1 MTNKDDFTDH
11 LNREAL
17 AEQVLDT
24 LLKQEQVKV
33 MSLNGGWGS
42 GKTYFL
48 EYMKRHAKDK
58 NILFI
63 THNVWEN
70 DYLDDPFLSIMA
82 ELLEKL
88 EEHKSLFV
96 KAGELSFE
104 TLRALYDRLHSAIQL
119 EVTGK
124 AGLSIPFLAEANV
137 EAKVDVLKL
146 LLPKKPELKDYEELK
161 KAKED
166 FKKELGKIIS
176 GLPNKKLIIAIDE
189 LDRTRP
195 EYAIRTLEVIKHFF
209 DIKFKENGIEHDCL
223 KFILAVDKKQL
234 QNTVKQMFGQAAD
247 TDCYLRKFVDL
258 EWNLP
263 EADLTDYVDAL
274 LKKYPAILK
283 CLQSPNVSSI
293 YLNSGYLTSRSSS
306 RIELTLIPKTTQNDS
321 DLILKRDEQGNVDI
335 QNNIRSF
342 LIDTYKREGLTLR
355 DLDKH
360 CLNFSIAL
368 KKIEKGIG
376 IKIFFPQLFFLLLIF
391 NKKDSTKF
399 NQFRQ
404 DCEKLFTTPT
414 ERNIQNGFNSLLSRY
429 FPLKNLQDRLGLPPN
444 PDGMRG
450 EVAIEVH
457 NGTYSGLAILFYIL
471 FSGLF
476 SSQREI
482 RQSIQLIGGF
492 QTDLGNKDF
501 MALLFCDIFPLYFE
515 AIDLSGNYA

>member
-1 MTNKDDFTDH
+1 MTKDDFTDH
-11 LNREAL
+11 LNRKAL
-17 AEQVLDT
+17 AGQVLDT
-24 LLKQEQVKV
+24 LLEQEQVKV

-48 EYMKRHAKDK
+48 EYMKRHAEK
-58 NILFI
+58 NGILFI

-70 DYLDDPFLSIMA
+70 DYLDDPFLSIVSIFLKA
-82 ELLEKL
+82 LEPVASDATTPIDEDL
-88 EEHKSLFV
+88 ENYWK
-96 KAGELSFE
+96 E
-104 TLRALYDRLHSAIQL
+104 TKKWAYGL
-119 EVTGK
+119 
-124 AGLSIPFLAEANV
+124 AGL
-137 EAKVDVLKL
+137 LKNIKFEFS
-146 LLPKKPELKDYEELK
+146 PSFSWKTPEGWTYSVNAGKIKIEPEKPTEKADYISFPELKKTLIEK
-161 KAKED
+161 FTHIIKER
-166 FKKELGKIIS
+166 
-176 GLPNKKLIIAIDE
+176 NQTVIIAIDE

-209 DIKFKENGIEHDCL
+209 DIDGL

-274 LKKYPAILK
+274 LKKYPAILE
-283 CLQSPNVSSI
+283 CLQNPNISSI
-293 YLNSGYLTSRSSS
+293 YLNSGYVTSRKMETV
-306 RIELTLIPKTTQNDS
+306 IEPTLIRKITGNDS
-321 DLILKRDEQGNVDI
+321 DLMLKRDEQENIDI

-342 LIDTYKREGLTLR
+342 LIDIYKSEGLTLR

-404 DCEKLFTTPT
+404 DCEKLFATPT
-414 ERNIQNGFNSLLSRY
+414 ERDIQNGFNSLLSRY
-429 FPLKNLQDRLGLPPN
+429 FPLKNLQDRLGVPPN

-450 EVAIEVH
+450 EVVTEVH
-457 NGTYSGLAILFYIL
+457 NGTYSGLAILFYSL
-471 FSGLF
+471 FTALF
-476 SSQREI
+476 SSQKEI
-482 RQSIQLIGGF
+482 TQSIRLIGF
-492 QTDLGNKDF
+492 LPDLQNKDF
-501 MALLFCDIFPLYFE
+501 MALLFCNIFPLYFE
-515 AIDLSGNYA
+515 AIDLSGDYA